1 MPRQVLSFD
10 SVSPSIHIFISQQV
24 SQKSSTIKYLM
35 KHFMFILELFY
46 TDASTC
52 LSDIENFSD
61 TKCYEKFS
69 LTLII
74 TVTTFSLFSTA
85 ISFSL

>member
-1 MPRQVLSFD
+1 M
-10 SVSPSIHIFISQQV
+10 
-24 SQKSSTIKYLM
+24 KY
-35 KHFMFILELFY
+35 FMFILELFY